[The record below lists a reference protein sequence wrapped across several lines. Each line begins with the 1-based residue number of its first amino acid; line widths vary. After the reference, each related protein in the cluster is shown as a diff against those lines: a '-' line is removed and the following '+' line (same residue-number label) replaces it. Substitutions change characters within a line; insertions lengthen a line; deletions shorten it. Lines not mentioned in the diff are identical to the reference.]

1 MAVVY
6 RAWDRAL
13 QRPCALKVLSDV
25 LSQDD
30 EFRRRFRREA
40 EAAQGLTHPHIVAV
54 YDCGEAG
61 SHHYIAMEYV
71 AGGTLRNVL
80 RRRRVVGEAEAL
92 RIASE
97 VADALAYAHSR
108 SVVHRDIKPHNVLL
122 TEEGSV
128 KVADFG
134 IARTLDAT
142 GLTRTGGVFGSA
154 HYLSP
159 EQARGDPAGPR
170 SDLYALGVLLYEM
183 LAGRVPFEGEAPVA
197 VALKHLHESP
207 PDLHQIRPDLS
218 PATVTAVRRLLA
230 KVERD
235 RYETAA
241 ALAAD
246 LRRIASGISD
256 EGEGRWDVSPA
267 HAAGEAISGTALL
280 PGLPLAEEAPATG
293 LLAVP
298 PTLAEEALAT
308 TVRLPELSPRT
319 ERARPSPTAMFP
331 ERTSPKT
338 GADETT
344 TRVRAGVLVAC
355 LLVMALAAAVGLPV
369 LTGSVI
375 RVTVNL
381 GSVPDLRGMTIPAAA
396 ARLRA
401 AGLHMGSTSYLSEA
415 QNPPGT
421 VIEQSYPPGAKLE
434 PRTPVDIVV
443 SEGSPPVLISHGEG
457 GAPRWPGR

>member
-13 QRPCALKVLSDV
+13 QRPCAVKVLSDV

-40 EAAQGLTHPHIVAV
+40 EAARGLTHPHIVAV
-54 YDCGEAG
+54 YDCGGAG

-218 PATVTAVRRLLA
+218 PATVAAVRRLLA

-246 LRRIASGISD
+246 LRRIASGIPAESD
-256 EGEGRWDVSPA
+256 T
-267 HAAGEAISGTALL
+267 GEAIDGTALL
-280 PGLPLAEEAPATG
+280 PALSLPEEAPATG

-298 PTLAEEALAT
+298 SAVAEEAMAT
-308 TVRLPELSPRT
+308 TVRLPELSRRT

-331 ERTSPKT
+331 ERTFSKT

-344 TRVRAGVLVAC
+344 TQVRMGVLVAC

-375 RVTVNL
+375 RVTVTL

-421 VIEQSYPPGAKLE
+421 VIEQSYPPGAKLD
-434 PRTPVDIVV
+434 PHTPVDIVV

>member
-6 RAWDRAL
+6 RAWDRVL
-13 QRPCALKVLSDV
+13 QRPCAVKVLSDA
-25 LSQDD
+25 LSRDD

-54 YDCGEAG
+54 YDCGDAG
-61 SHHYIAMEYV
+61 IHHYIAMEYV
-71 AGGTLRNVL
+71 GGGTLRNAL
-80 RRRRVVGEAEAL
+80 RRRGVVGEAEAL

-197 VALKHLHESP
+197 VALKHLHEPP
-207 PDLHQIRPDLS
+207 PDLHQFRPDLS
-218 PATVTAVRRLLA
+218 PATVAAVRRLLA
-230 KVERD
+230 KVDRD

-246 LRRIASGISD
+246 LRLIASGIP
-256 EGEGRWDVSPA
+256 DVSPA
-267 HAAGEAISGTALL
+267 RATGDAIAGTALL
-280 PGLPLAEEAPATG
+280 TGLSLREEAPATG
-293 LLAVP
+293 RLAVP
-298 PTLAEEALAT
+298 PAATEGGLAAT
-308 TVRLPELSPRT
+308 MRLPEVSPRT
-319 ERARPSPTAMFP
+319 ERARPSPTGASP
-331 ERTSPKT
+331 ERTLSKT

-344 TRVRAGVLVAC
+344 TQVRTAVLVAC
-355 LLVMALAAAVGLPV
+355 LLVMALAAAAGLPA
-369 LTGSVI
+369 LKGSVI
-375 RVTVNL
+375 RVTVSL
-381 GSVPDLRGMTIPAAA
+381 GLVPDLRGMTIPAAA
-396 ARLRA
+396 ARLKA
-401 AGLHMGSTSYLSEA
+401 AGLRMGSTSYLSEA

-421 VIEQSYPPGAKLE
+421 VIEQSFPPGAQLD
-434 PRTPVDIVV
+434 PHTPVNIVV
-443 SEGSPPVLISHGEG
+443 SEGSPPSIVL
-457 GAPRWPGR
+457 APRDNNQGK

>member
-13 QRPCALKVLSDV
+13 QRPCAVKVLSDV
-25 LSQDD
+25 LSRDD

-40 EAAQGLTHPHIVAV
+40 EAARGLTHPHIVAV

-218 PATVTAVRRLLA
+218 PATVAAVRRLLA

-246 LRRIASGISD
+246 LRRIASGIPD
-256 EGEGRWDVSPA
+256 EGEGRWDLSPA

-298 PTLAEEALAT
+298 PAVAEEALAP

-319 ERARPSPTAMFP
+319 EHARPSPAA
-331 ERTSPKT
+331 RL
-338 GADETT
+338 DEATT
-344 TRVRAGVLVAC
+344 QVRAAVLVAC

-421 VIEQSYPPGAKLE
+421 VIEQSYPPGAKLD